1 MIGNA
6 SKRGDSE
13 EIFDPEALVRR
24 VEEILLM
31 DESSEEQ
38 KIEILRK
45 LLAIVEEN

>member
-1 MIGNA
+1 MQSI
-6 SKRGDSE
+6 SE
-13 EIFDPEALVRR
+13 KIFDPEAFVRR

-45 LLAIVEEN
+45 LLAVAEEN